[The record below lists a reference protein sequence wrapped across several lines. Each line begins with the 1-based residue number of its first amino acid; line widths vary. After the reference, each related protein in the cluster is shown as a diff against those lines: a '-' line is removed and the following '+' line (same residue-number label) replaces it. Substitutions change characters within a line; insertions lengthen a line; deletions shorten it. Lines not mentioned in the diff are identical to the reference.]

1 MEENNELTLVK
12 PEFNGEIQA
21 KIKSLGEIESNIK
34 EVQNYAVELNNY
46 YKNIVFTE
54 DTMKIAKDEKSKVNK
69 FKKIVEDYRKKTVEE
84 WKKPIAQFETLSK
97 DTEKILAD
105 TYITINSQV
114 SNYEDKQKQE
124 KEKEIRDYFEEYK
137 QSLSIDFIKFEDAKI
152 RVGLSDSKTSLKKQ
166 AKDFIDRVNTDIATI
181 MLQEHKEEIL
191 VEYKQ
196 NGYVLSMAIST
207 VMNRIKAV
215 EETKKKQEEI
225 KQKQLEEA
233 QRIADE
239 DIKIQT
245 EATKQ
250 ALDNFRVTEQEI
262 LQAPTVEEKQEEIL
276 TLRFTVKGTRTKLK
290 ALKEFL
296 VNGGYEYE

>member
-1 MEENNELTLVK
+1 MQELITIKQLPQIEEHLKELSIEIDKKVENAKSLVCTEENVK
-12 PEFNGEIQA
+12 AIKQIRADLNKEF
-21 KIKSLGEIESNIK
+21 K
-34 EVQNYAVELNNY
+34 EVEQQ
-46 YKNIVFTE
+46 
-54 DTMKIAKDEKSKVNK
+54 
-69 FKKIVEDYRKKTVEE
+69 RKTV
-84 WKKPIAQFETLSK
+84 K
-97 DTEKILAD
+97 EKILESYMQFEGVYK
-105 TYITINSQV
+105 TYISDKYKEADSELKNKVDTT
-114 SNYEDKQKQE
+114 EDE
-124 KEKEIRDYFEEYK
+124 LRARKEQEIRDYFEEYK
-137 QSLSIDFIKFEDAKI
+137 QSLLIDFIKFEDAKI
-152 RVGLSDSKTSLKKQ
+152 KVGLSDSKTSLKKQ
-166 AKDFIDRVNTDIATI
+166 AKDFIDRVNTDLATI

-196 NGYVLSMAIST
+196 NGYVLSTAIST
-207 VMNRIKAV
+207 VINRIKAV
-215 EETKKKQEEI
+215 EETKRKQEEL

-239 DIKIQT
+239 NIKIQT

-250 ALDNFRVTEQEI
+250 ALDNFRVTEQEV